1 MLDVA
6 TGMRL
11 CLLGDSIAAGVGST
25 RREDTLG
32 PLLAT
37 RLRAAGHHVDLRVH
51 AVAGAR
57 SADLRS
63 QVRAAVAGGIDIAVV
78 VIGANDLTRFVP
90 AQVGAQQLHD
100 AVADLRAA
108 GAEVVVAT
116 APDLSI
122 VSHVPPA
129 LRDVVSAVSRDY
141 ASVQQQAVIRAG
153 GVVAH
158 VERAV
163 TPRFASDP
171 SLFAADRF
179 HPSAAGYRE
188 IATALAPAV
197 ESVAARRSA

>member
-1 MLDVA
+1 
-6 TGMRL
+6 MRL

-32 PLLAT
+32 PLLAD
-37 RLRAAGHHVDLRVH
+37 RLRRAGHQVDLDVR
-51 AVAGAR
+51 AVPGAR
-57 SADLRS
+57 SADLRA
-63 QVRAAVAGGIDIAVV
+63 QVRATGAVDVAVI

-100 AVADLRAA
+100 AVADLRAK

-129 LRDVVSAVSRDY
+129 LRDVVSAASRQY
-141 ASVQQQAVIRAG
+141 AQAQQQAVIRAG

-163 TPRFASDP
+163 TPRFATDP

-179 HPSAAGYRE
+179 HPSSAGYRA
-188 IATALAPAV
+188 IAEALAPAV
-197 ESVAARRSA
+197 EAVADRRRV

>member
-1 MLDVA
+1 
-6 TGMRL
+6 MRL
-11 CLLGDSIAAGVGST
+11 RLLGDSIAAGVGST

-32 PLLAT
+32 PLLAA
-37 RLRAAGHHVDLRVH
+37 RLRAADHHVDLRVH
-51 AVAGAR
+51 AFAGAR
-57 SADLRS
+57 SADLRA
-63 QVRAAVAGGIDIAVV
+63 QVRAAVTSGVDVAVI

-90 AQVGAQQLHD
+90 AHVGAQHLHD
-100 AVADLRAA
+100 AVMDLRQE

-116 APDLSI
+116 APDLS
-122 VSHVPPA
+122 VVTHVPPA

-141 ASVQQQAVIRAG
+141 AQVQQQAVIRAG

-163 TPRFASDP
+163 TSRFAADP

-188 IATALAPAV
+188 IAAALAPAV
-197 ESVAARRSA
+197 EAVAARRTA

>member
-1 MLDVA
+1 
-6 TGMRL
+6 MRL

-32 PLLAT
+32 PLVAQ
-37 RLRAAGHHVDLRVH
+37 RLRAAGHQVDLTVR

-57 SADLRS
+57 SADLPA
-63 QVRAAVAGGIDIAVV
+63 QVRAAVASGVDIAVV

-90 AQVGAQQLHD
+90 AHVGARLLHD
-100 AVADLRAA
+100 AVADLRRA
-108 GAEVVVAT
+108 GAGVVVAT

-122 VSHVPPA
+122 VTHVPPA

-141 ASVQQQAVIRAG
+141 AQVQQQAVIQAG

-158 VERAV
+158 VERVV
-163 TPRFASDP
+163 TPQFAADP

-179 HPSAAGYRE
+179 HPSAAGYRA
-188 IATALAPAV
+188 IAAALAPAV
-197 ESVAARRSA
+197 EAVAAQQHA

>member
-1 MLDVA
+1 
-6 TGMRL
+6 MRL

-32 PLLAT
+32 PLLAEA
-37 RLRAAGHHVDLRVH
+37 LRKAGHQVDLQVR

-57 SADLRS
+57 SADLRG
-63 QVRAAVAGGIDIAVV
+63 QVLAAGAVDIAVI

-90 AQVGAQQLHD
+90 AHVGAQQLQN
-100 AVADLRAA
+100 AVTDLRAV

-129 LRDVVSAVSRDY
+129 LRDVVSAASRQY
-141 ASVQQQAVIRAG
+141 AQAQQQAVIRAG

-163 TPRFASDP
+163 TPRFATDP

-188 IATALAPAV
+188 IAAALAPAV
-197 ESVAARRSA
+197 EAVADRRRV

>member
-1 MLDVA
+1 
-6 TGMRL
+6 MRL

-32 PLLAT
+32 PLLAE
-37 RLRAAGHHVDLRVH
+37 RLRKAGHPVDLSVQ
-51 AVAGAR
+51 AFAGAR
-57 SADLRS
+57 SADLRA
-63 QVRAAVAGGIDIAVV
+63 QVRTAVASGADVAVV

-90 AQVGAQQLHD
+90 VQVGAQQLHD

-141 ASVQQQAVIRAG
+141 AQVQQQAVIRAG

-163 TPRFASDP
+163 TPQFAANP
-171 SLFAADRF
+171 SFFAADRF
-179 HPSAAGYRE
+179 HPSAAGYRA
-188 IATALAPAV
+188 IAEALAPAV
-197 ESVAARRSA
+197 EAVARNRRG

>member
-1 MLDVA
+1 
-6 TGMRL
+6 MRL

-32 PLLAT
+32 PLLAD
-37 RLRAAGHHVDLRVH
+37 RLRQAGHRVDLDVR
-51 AVAGAR
+51 AVPGAR
-57 SADLRS
+57 SADLRA
-63 QVRAAVAGGIDIAVV
+63 QVRATGAVDVAVI

-100 AVADLRAA
+100 AVADLRAK

-129 LRDVVSAVSRDY
+129 LRDVVSAASRQY
-141 ASVQQQAVIRAG
+141 AQAQQQAVIRAG

-163 TPRFASDP
+163 TPRFATDP

-179 HPSAAGYRE
+179 HPSAAGYRA
-188 IATALAPAV
+188 IADALAPAV
-197 ESVAARRSA
+197 EAVADRRRV

>member
-1 MLDVA
+1 
-6 TGMRL
+6 MRL

-32 PLLAT
+32 PLLAE
-37 RLRAAGHHVDLRVH
+37 RLRKAGHRVELAVH
-51 AVAGAR
+51 AFAGAR
-57 SADLRS
+57 SADLRA
-63 QVRAAVAGGIDIAVV
+63 QVRTAVASGADVAVV

-90 AQVGAQQLHD
+90 AHVGAQQLHD

-129 LRDVVSAVSRDY
+129 LRNVVSAVSRDY
-141 ASVQQQAVIRAG
+141 AQVQQQAVIRAG

-163 TPRFASDP
+163 TPRFAADP

-179 HPSAAGYRE
+179 HPSAAGYRA
-188 IATALAPAV
+188 IAEALAPAV
-197 ESVAARRSA
+197 EAAADRLG

>member
-1 MLDVA
+1 
-6 TGMRL
+6 MRL

-32 PLLAT
+32 PLLAE
-37 RLRAAGHHVDLRVH
+37 RLRKAGHRVDLGVH
-51 AVAGAR
+51 AFAGAR
-57 SADLRS
+57 SADLRA
-63 QVRAAVAGGIDIAVV
+63 QVRAAVASGADVAVV

-108 GAEVVVAT
+108 GVEVVVAT

-141 ASVQQQAVIRAG
+141 AQVQQQAVIRAG

-163 TPRFASDP
+163 TPRFAADP
-171 SLFAADRF
+171 SMFAADRF
-179 HPSAAGYRE
+179 HPSAAGYRA
-188 IATALAPAV
+188 IAEALAPAV
-197 ESVAARRSA
+197 EAAADRRRV

>member
-1 MLDVA
+1 
-6 TGMRL
+6 MRL

-32 PLLAT
+32 PLLAE
-37 RLRAAGHHVDLRVH
+37 RLRKAGHRVDLAVH
-51 AVAGAR
+51 AFAGAR
-57 SADLRS
+57 SADLRA
-63 QVRAAVAGGIDIAVV
+63 QVRTAVASGADIAVV

-90 AQVGAQQLHD
+90 AHVGARQLHD
-100 AVADLRAA
+100 AVADLRAS

-141 ASVQQQAVIRAG
+141 AQVQQQAVIRAG

-163 TPRFASDP
+163 TPRFAADP

-179 HPSAAGYRE
+179 HPSAAGYRA
-188 IATALAPAV
+188 IAEALAPAV
-197 ESVAARRSA
+197 EAAADRRGV

>member
-1 MLDVA
+1 MLDVEQV
-6 TGMRL
+6 MRL

-32 PLLAT
+32 PLLAEG
-37 RLRAAGHHVDLRVH
+37 LRKAGHRVDLGVH
-51 AVAGAR
+51 AVPGAR
-57 SADLRS
+57 SADLRA
-63 QVRAAVAGGIDIAVV
+63 QVRAAGSPDVAVI

-90 AQVGAQQLHD
+90 PEVGARQLQD
-100 AVADLRAA
+100 AVTDLRAA

-129 LRDVVSAVSRDY
+129 LRDVVSAASRQY
-141 ASVQQQAVIRAG
+141 ALAQQQAVIRAG

-158 VERAV
+158 VEQAV
-163 TPRFASDP
+163 SARFAADP

-179 HPSAAGYRE
+179 HPSAEGYRA
-188 IATALAPAV
+188 IAEALAPAV
-197 ESVAARRSA
+197 EAVAARR

>member
-1 MLDVA
+1 
-6 TGMRL
+6 MRL

-32 PLLAT
+32 PLLAE
-37 RLRAAGHHVDLRVH
+37 RLRKAGHRVDLAVH
-51 AVAGAR
+51 AFAGAR
-57 SADLRS
+57 SADLRA
-63 QVRAAVAGGIDIAVV
+63 QVRIAVASRADVAVV

-90 AQVGAQQLHD
+90 AHVGARQLHD

-141 ASVQQQAVIRAG
+141 AQVQQQAVIRAG

-163 TPRFASDP
+163 TPRFAADP

-179 HPSAAGYRE
+179 HPSAAGYRA
-188 IATALAPAV
+188 IAEALAPAV
-197 ESVAARRSA
+197 EAAADRRRV